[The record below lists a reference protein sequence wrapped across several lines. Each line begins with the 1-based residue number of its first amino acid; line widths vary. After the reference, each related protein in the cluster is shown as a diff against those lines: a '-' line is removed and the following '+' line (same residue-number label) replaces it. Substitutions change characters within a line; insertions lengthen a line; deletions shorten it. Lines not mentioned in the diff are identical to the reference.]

1 MSKSFLGP
9 LNHVGVAVPDIYKAI
24 DFYENILGVEGI
36 TTPIDLPSQGVTYS
50 FVNLPSGQVELI
62 QPYGENSPIHNFLSK
77 NPKGGQHHICFE
89 VADIYRAS
97 DEMKEKGMRVL
108 NEPRIGAHGTLVV
121 FLHPG
126 DSGGVLIELMETPL
140 NSH

>member
-62 QPYGENSPIHNFLSK
+62 QPYGENSPIQ
-77 NPKGGQHHICFE
+77 G
-89 VADIYRAS
+89 
-97 DEMKEKGMRVL
+97 
-108 NEPRIGAHGTLVV
+108 
-121 FLHPG
+121 
-126 DSGGVLIELMETPL
+126 
-140 NSH
+140 